1 MYQRL
6 RHRTTRMSASL
17 HPMWRPYLLN
27 NKWPK
32 LDNFNT
38 LLRVP
43 NNLQEAYAFI
53 LWDIE
58 YHASKDEMI
67 HISTYLTI
75 FCSNTPGSTQKTRI
89 QNEEC
94 LKSIYHRSIPSSIAF
109 KLHMKERSALQTD
122 RNERKREC
130 SRNWKTSGYMHIT
143 VGMFLLAHC
152 MLLYY
157 RKRGSLTRLFQD
169 YHKDI
174 VSIHLWKS
182 KNYTVILGI
191 QKIKR

>member
-1 MYQRL
+1 MYRCL
-6 RHRTTRMSASL
+6 RRRTIRMSASL

-43 NNLQEAYAFI
+43 NILQEAYAFI

-75 FCSNTPGSTQKTRI
+75 YCSNTPGSTQKTRI
-89 QNEEC
+89 LNEEC
-94 LKSIYHRSIPSSIAF
+94 LKSIYYYRNIPSSIAF
-109 KLHMKERSALQTD
+109 KPYTNAN
-122 RNERKREC
+122 NEVHRKRIGTIYKREC

-143 VGMFLLAHC
+143 VGMFLLASC

-157 RKRGSLTRLFQD
+157 RTRESSIEI
-169 YHKDI
+169 I
-174 VSIHLWKS
+174 VCWSCRFK
-182 KNYTVILGI
+182 G
-191 QKIKR
+191 

>member
-1 MYQRL
+1 
-6 RHRTTRMSASL
+6 
-17 HPMWRPYLLN
+17 
-27 NKWPK
+27 
-32 LDNFNT
+32 
-38 LLRVP
+38 
-43 NNLQEAYAFI
+43 
-53 LWDIE
+53 
-58 YHASKDEMI
+58 MI

-152 MLLYY
+152 MLSYY
-157 RKRGSLTRLFQD
+157 RKRGS
-169 YHKDI
+169 
-174 VSIHLWKS
+174 SIDS
-182 KNYTVILGI
+182 VILTI
-191 QKIKR
+191 IKILLIHMNKRRYNLQYFYT

>member
-38 LLRVP
+38 LLRVQ
-43 NNLQEAYAFI
+43 NILQEAYAFI

-75 FCSNTPGSTQKTRI
+75 YCSNTPGSTQKTRI
-89 QNEEC
+89 QNEE
-94 LKSIYHRSIPSSIAF
+94 
-109 KLHMKERSALQTD
+109 ALRAYT
-122 RNERKREC
+122 
-130 SRNWKTSGYMHIT
+130 T
-143 VGMFLLAHC
+143 A
-152 MLLYY
+152 
-157 RKRGSLTRLFQD
+157 
-169 YHKDI
+169 
-174 VSIHLWKS
+174 VSHHPQPL
-182 KNYTVILGI
+182 NYTWNNVVHCTRIGTI
-191 QKIKR
+191 ISVNEAVTGKQVGTCI